1 MEPFVKELSV
11 FLWNIMI
18 LFALLTVG
26 YGYIEML

>member
-1 MEPFVKELSV
+1 MELSVKELSV
-11 FLWNIMI
+11 CLWNIMM